1 MIPSRP
7 GVDRDGLD
15 GGHGSDPDCFALFRA
30 PLKHCHIGAFR
41 SEKPPKRAHFGHVS
55 KIWIFEC
62 EDFIRRV
69 WNWSSYRCKSCK
81 PILSK
86 TFLRPIYR
94 LCRHCKDFPAFLSRF
109 LHFLLLFSNQDR
121 VGGMSAFSHWW
132 FYSRERERGVGW
144 GAEVMQGVEAW
155 DGKEERMGAN
165 CHISFHKSDTS
176 LVVQNGAEFPFIR
189 QRKEDN
195 ASGIK
200 PPTSF
205 FLNIWELRSTSC
217 SDLSIWVLGLCKFF
231 DL

>member
-41 SEKPPKRAHFGHVS
+41 SEKPPKRAHFGRVS

-132 FYSRERERGVGW
+132 FYSREREVGW
-144 GAEVMQGVEAW
+144 GGGGDAGHWSMRRKGGE
-155 DGKEERMGAN
+155 DGCELP
-165 CHISFHKSDTS
+165 H
-176 LVVQNGAEFPFIR
+176 FIPKIWHFCCCPEWRWVSIYLAKKRR
-189 QRKEDN
+189 Q
-195 ASGIK
+195 
-200 PPTSF
+200 
-205 FLNIWELRSTSC
+205 
-217 SDLSIWVLGLCKFF
+217 CK
-231 DL
+231 